1 MCGRGGK
8 GSKGGVWR
16 EAGGF
21 EVWAGEKRDLK
32 RIEMGA
38 EWWQGDLKCE
48 QGGKRDLKGIEK
60 GEEEWWQ
67 GGLRCMQ
74 GRKGI

>member
-1 MCGRGGK
+1 MSGGRL
-8 GSKGGVWR
+8 GVV
-16 EAGGF
+16 AGIF

-32 RIEMGA
+32 WIEMGA
-38 EWWQGDLKCE
+38 EWWQGDLRCE
-48 QGGKRDLKGIEK
+48 QGRKRDLKGIEK

-74 GRKGI
+74 GKKGI